1 MNKLEIKNLTKIYG
15 KKRANDGITVTLEN
29 GVYGL
34 LGPNGVGKTTLMK
47 QITTLIKP
55 DKGEILYNGKDIF
68 NMDDKY
74 RNIIGYLPQEFGV
87 YKNFTAKQFLQYVG
101 ALKGMSGKNL
111 NSKVNELLEL
121 VGLYDVRNKS
131 IGKFSGGMKRRVGIA
146 QVLLNDPKI
155 IVLDEPT
162 AGLDPQ
168 ERNRFRNLI
177 AKISRDKIIILSTHI
192 ISDIESVAKE
202 TIMVKEGK
210 LLMKGT
216 HREILSDMGMEL
228 EWAED
233 GEICL
238 QKFQE
243 SPEGYYDAILM
254 DIRMPRMTG
263 YDATKAI
270 RSLERSDASVIP
282 IIAMTAD
289 AFSEDI
295 EKCLE
300 CQMNAHIAKPI
311 DIKELTR
318 LLKKYL
324 I

>member
-34 LGPNGVGKTTLMK
+34 LGPNGAGKTTLMK

-74 RNIIGYLPQEFGV
+74 RNVIGYLPQEFGV

-146 QVLLNDPKI
+146 QVLLNDPKV

-168 ERNRFRNLI
+168 ERTRFRNLI

-216 HREILSDMGMEL
+216 HREILSDMNNKVYNIRVNNE
-228 EWAED
+228 E
-233 GEICL
+233 EINRI
-238 QKFQE
+238 QE
-243 SPEGYYDAILM
+243 KYKVISIQSDVDSTILRVVS
-254 DIRMPRMTG
+254 DTMP
-263 YDATKAI
+263 
-270 RSLERSDASVIP
+270 
-282 IIAMTAD
+282 
-289 AFSEDI
+289 
-295 EKCLE
+295 
-300 CQMNAHIAKPI
+300 
-311 DIKELTR
+311 KELNVESTSAR
-318 LLKKYL
+318 FEDVYMFYFDLENAKEV
-324 I
+324 

>member
-34 LGPNGVGKTTLMK
+34 LGPNGAGKTTLMK

-168 ERNRFRNLI
+168 ERTRFRNLI

-216 HREILSDMGMEL
+216 HREILSDMNNKVYNISVNNE
-228 EWAED
+228 E
-233 GEICL
+233 EINRI
-238 QKFQE
+238 QE
-243 SPEGYYDAILM
+243 KYKVISIQSDVDSTMLRVVS
-254 DIRMPRMTG
+254 DTMP
-263 YDATKAI
+263 
-270 RSLERSDASVIP
+270 
-282 IIAMTAD
+282 
-289 AFSEDI
+289 
-295 EKCLE
+295 
-300 CQMNAHIAKPI
+300 
-311 DIKELTR
+311 KELNVESTSAR
-318 LLKKYL
+318 FEDVYMFYFDLENAKEV
-324 I
+324 

>member
-34 LGPNGVGKTTLMK
+34 LGPNGAGKTTLMK

-146 QVLLNDPKI
+146 QVLLNDPKV

-168 ERNRFRNLI
+168 ERTRFRNLI

-216 HREILSDMGMEL
+216 HREILSDMNNKVYNIRVNNE
-228 EWAED
+228 E
-233 GEICL
+233 EINRI
-238 QKFQE
+238 QE
-243 SPEGYYDAILM
+243 KYKVISIQRDVDSTILRVVS
-254 DIRMPRMTG
+254 DTMP
-263 YDATKAI
+263 
-270 RSLERSDASVIP
+270 
-282 IIAMTAD
+282 
-289 AFSEDI
+289 
-295 EKCLE
+295 
-300 CQMNAHIAKPI
+300 
-311 DIKELTR
+311 KELNVESTSAR
-318 LLKKYL
+318 FEDVYMFYFDLENAKEV
-324 I
+324 

>member
-1 MNKLEIKNLTKIYG
+1 
-15 KKRANDGITVTLEN
+15 
-29 GVYGL
+29 
-34 LGPNGVGKTTLMK
+34 MK

-74 RNIIGYLPQEFGV
+74 RNVIGYLPQEFGV

-121 VGLYDVRNKS
+121 VGLYNVRNKS

-146 QVLLNDPKI
+146 QVLLNDPKV

-168 ERNRFRNLI
+168 ERTRFRNLI

-216 HREILSDMGMEL
+216 HREILSDMNNKVYNIRVNNE
-228 EWAED
+228 E
-233 GEICL
+233 EINRI
-238 QKFQE
+238 QE
-243 SPEGYYDAILM
+243 KYKVISIQSDVDSTILRVVS
-254 DIRMPRMTG
+254 DTMP
-263 YDATKAI
+263 
-270 RSLERSDASVIP
+270 
-282 IIAMTAD
+282 
-289 AFSEDI
+289 
-295 EKCLE
+295 
-300 CQMNAHIAKPI
+300 
-311 DIKELTR
+311 KELNVESTSAR
-318 LLKKYL
+318 FEDVYMFYFDLENAKEV
-324 I
+324 

>member
-34 LGPNGVGKTTLMK
+34 LGPNGAGKTTLMK

-74 RNIIGYLPQEFGV
+74 RNVIGYLPQEFGV

-121 VGLYDVRNKS
+121 VGLYNVRNKS

-146 QVLLNDPKI
+146 QVLLNDPKV

-168 ERNRFRNLI
+168 ERTRFRNLI

-216 HREILSDMGMEL
+216 HREILSDMNNKVYNIRVNNE
-228 EWAED
+228 E
-233 GEICL
+233 EINRI
-238 QKFQE
+238 QE
-243 SPEGYYDAILM
+243 KYKVISIQRDVDSTILRVVS
-254 DIRMPRMTG
+254 DTMP
-263 YDATKAI
+263 
-270 RSLERSDASVIP
+270 
-282 IIAMTAD
+282 
-289 AFSEDI
+289 
-295 EKCLE
+295 
-300 CQMNAHIAKPI
+300 
-311 DIKELTR
+311 KELNVESTSAR
-318 LLKKYL
+318 FEDVYMFYFDLENAKEV
-324 I
+324 

>member
-34 LGPNGVGKTTLMK
+34 LGPNGAGKTTLMK

-146 QVLLNDPKI
+146 QVLLNDPRI

-168 ERNRFRNLI
+168 ERTRFRNLI

-216 HREILSDMGMEL
+216 HREILSDMNNKVYNIRVNNE
-228 EWAED
+228 E
-233 GEICL
+233 EINRI
-238 QKFQE
+238 QE
-243 SPEGYYDAILM
+243 KYKVISIQSDVDSTILRVVS
-254 DIRMPRMTG
+254 DTMP
-263 YDATKAI
+263 
-270 RSLERSDASVIP
+270 
-282 IIAMTAD
+282 
-289 AFSEDI
+289 
-295 EKCLE
+295 
-300 CQMNAHIAKPI
+300 
-311 DIKELTR
+311 KELNVESTSAR
-318 LLKKYL
+318 FEDVYMFYFDLENAKEV
-324 I
+324 